1 MCLGGQFCP
10 VYKPILRMSF
20 VSTDCSVCLK
30 QSSSLTTCSL
40 YLKRRVCRNLT
51 QRFVVRRR
59 PAFLTLCDFH
69 TVICLV
75 SESEDVKQWEFSSRE
90 NPATHTG
97 MLLVDRMS
105 PQGSTGSLAPTNVT
119 FCHLFGHR
127 CENDLLLLPQV
138 WAIDDI
144 CPRFHQ
150 KFSHQF
156 HGLFHAVPTWLSSK
170 NSNNEQ
176 SIILLPNSD

>member
-1 MCLGGQFCP
+1 
-10 VYKPILRMSF
+10 MSF

-40 YLKRRVCRNLT
+40 HLKRRICRNLT
-51 QRFVVRRR
+51 QRFVARRR

-69 TVICLV
+69 TVIICLV
-75 SESEDVKQWEFSSRE
+75 SESEDGKQWELSRE
-90 NPATHTG
+90 NPTTHTG

-105 PQGSTGSLAPTNVT
+105 PQVSTGSLAQTNVT

-127 CENDLLLLPQV
+127 CETDLLLLSQV
-138 WAIDDI
+138 WAVDDI
-144 CPRFHQ
+144 WPRFHQ
-150 KFSHQF
+150 QFSHQL
-156 HGLFHAVPTWLSSK
+156 HGLFHAVPTCLSSK

-176 SIILLPNSD
+176 SVILLPNSN